1 MNEKLDLRKIEQQ
14 TFHEFMIDGITE
26 ILVGLVLLFVPVL
39 FFMPVFV
46 VFIPFFILFGAE
58 PLIDFIRERTTYPR
72 IGRVELKTE
81 LEDFSVKRSVLEFL
95 MLILGA
101 VVITF
106 IAMFIVEGEITNLQL
121 WYKWIPLCF
130 GLIMFGPSLFLVEKT
145 GQQRHYFLGVF
156 TTIFGFFFSIIDFP
170 DEKIGIFLFFFTL
183 GIIAIIIGIVRYSRF
198 IRKYPIIEVE
208 EE

>member
-39 FFMPVFV
+39 LLMPVFV

-58 PLIDFIRERTTYPR
+58 PLLDFIRERTTYPR

-95 MLILGA
+95 VLILGA

-145 GQQRHYFLGVF
+145 GQQRYYLLGAF
-156 TTIFGFFFSIIDFP
+156 TTIIGFFFSILNFP
-170 DEKIGIFLFFFTL
+170 DEKMGMFLYFFTL
-183 GIIAIIIGIVRYSRF
+183 GIIAIIIGIVRYNSF